1 MSRKKAIDMKE
12 LMAQF
17 LKSSGLS
24 KGLNTQR
31 IFAAWDEVSG
41 AARFTVKKFFR
52 EGRLYITLD
61 SSVVR
66 SQLMFQKDIILEK
79 INDTLS
85 KDELY
90 TQEGPS
96 RRVVTEI
103 ILK

>member
-1 MSRKKAIDMKE
+1 MKE
-12 LMAQF
+12 LMSQF

-52 EGRLYITLD
+52 EGRLYVTLD

-66 SQLMFQKDIILEK
+66 SQLMFQKDILLEK
-79 INDTLS
+79 INDALE
-85 KDELY
+85 KDDLF
-90 TQEGPS
+90 TREGTPD
-96 RRVVTEI
+96 RVVNEI